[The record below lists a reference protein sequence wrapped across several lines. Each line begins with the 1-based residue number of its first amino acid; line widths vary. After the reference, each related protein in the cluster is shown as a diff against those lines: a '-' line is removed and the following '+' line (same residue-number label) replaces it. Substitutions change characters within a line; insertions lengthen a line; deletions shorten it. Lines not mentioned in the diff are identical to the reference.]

1 MSERK
6 IYITKFDKMRLTEL
20 VKVATEFGHSRD
32 KEYLTALEEELDRAE
47 ALDSKDIPTDVVTM
61 NSKVRVQDLD
71 SGNEMV
77 YSLVFPRDANIDQ
90 NRISILAP
98 LGTALLGYRVGDVI
112 EWKVPAGLRRIRVE
126 EVLYQPEAAGDYHL

>member
-47 ALDSKDIPTDVVTM
+47 TVDSKDIPTDVVTM

-90 NRISILAP
+90 NRISMLAP

>member
-47 ALDSKDIPTDVVTM
+47 TLDSKDIPTDVVTM

-98 LGTALLGYRVGDVI
+98 LGTALLGYRVGEVI

>member
-32 KEYLTALEEELDRAE
+32 KEYLTALEEELDRGE
-47 ALDSKDIPTDVVTM
+47 ALDSKDIPTDEVTM

-71 SGNEMV
+71 SGKEMT